1 MDKMKF
7 RNATHIF
14 VAMTLFANF
23 LFAKDTFAPTIQ
35 VDDML
40 ITQYEIDQRAL
51 FFELLKFPGNHKKEA
66 EKSLINDR
74 LKLRA
79 AEKFGVV
86 VNPTA
91 VNIEME
97 MFAQRGNLTIDEFAK
112 RLKKA
117 GVDRITWESY
127 MQIPILWLET
137 VNRKFASEIASSMAN
152 NDLVNYSASQS
163 EIEVLLTEIIIPV
176 QSGFEEEA
184 NQRIESLRKIKSLK
198 KFSED
203 ASKYSVA
210 PTRDVGGKVKWQNLL
225 DLPAVVKP
233 LISGLSKG
241 EVSEPL
247 PIPGGIAIFQLRD
260 IRESKYSQSNSKFV
274 NYIEFIF
281 KKNKKTNDT
290 LISNVLMCDDLY
302 TFSNSIQQAEISRN
316 NVKENLLSKELQNI
330 LSELDENEFT
340 IQDNDNFTS
349 KVLKVCGRTEKENL
363 SKNDISDISRRLANK
378 RLFNLANSYLENL
391 RQEAR
396 IVFK

>member
-1 MDKMKF
+1 MKY
-7 RNATHIF
+7 RNATPIL
-14 VAMTLFANF
+14 VAMILFANF
-23 LFAKDTFAPTIQ
+23 VYAKDTFAPIIQ

-51 FFELLKFPGNHKKEA
+51 FFELLNFPGNHKKEA

-74 LKLRA
+74 LKLKA
-79 AEKFGVV
+79 AEKFGVE
-86 VNPTA
+86 VNPAA
-91 VNIEME
+91 VKIEME
-97 MFAQRGNLTIDEFAK
+97 MFAKRGNLTIDEFAK

-127 MQIPILWLET
+127 VQTPILWLET
-137 VNRKFASEIASSMAN
+137 VSRKFAPEIASSMAN
-152 NDLVNYSASQS
+152 NDLINYSASRS
-163 EIEVLLTEIIIPV
+163 EIQVLLTEIIIPV
-176 QSGFEEEA
+176 QLGFEEEA
-184 NQRIESLRKIKSLK
+184 NQRIETLRRTKSLK
-198 KFSED
+198 KFSEA

-302 TFSNSIQQAEISRN
+302 TFSNSIQQAKISRN
-316 NVKENLLSKELQNI
+316 NVEENLLSKELKNI

-349 KVLKVCGRTEKENL
+349 KVLMVCGRTEKENL
-363 SKNDISDISRRLANK
+363 SKSDISDISRRLANK
-378 RLFNLANSYLENL
+378 RLSNLANSYLENL

>member
-1 MDKMKF
+1 MKY
-7 RNATHIF
+7 RNATPVF
-14 VAMTLFANF
+14 VAMMLFASFVYAN
-23 LFAKDTFAPTIQ
+23 DTFAPKIQ

-79 AEKFGVV
+79 AEKLGVEA
-86 VNPTA
+86 NPAA
-91 VNIEME
+91 VKIEME
-97 MFAQRGNLTIDEFAK
+97 MFAQRGNLTINEFAK

-127 MQIPILWLET
+127 AQIPILWLET
-137 VNRKFASEIASSMAN
+137 VSRKFAPEIASSMAN
-152 NDLVNYSASQS
+152 NDLINYSASMS
-163 EIEVLLTEIIIPV
+163 EIQVLLTEIIIPV
-176 QSGFEEEA
+176 QLGFEEET
-184 NQRIESLRKIKSLK
+184 NQRIESLRRTKSLK
-198 KFSED
+198 KFSEA

-210 PTRDVGGKVKWQNLL
+210 PTRDVGGKVKWQNLS

-247 PIPGGIAIFQLRD
+247 PIPGGIAIFQLRE
-260 IRESKYSQSNSKFV
+260 IRESRYSQSNSKFV

-330 LSELDENEFT
+330 LSELDENEFI

-349 KVLKVCGRTEKENL
+349 KVLMVCGRTEKENL
-363 SKNDISDISRRLANK
+363 SKSDISDISRRLANK

>member
-1 MDKMKF
+1 MKYK
-7 RNATHIF
+7 NATPIL
-14 VAMTLFANF
+14 VAMILFGNFVYAN
-23 LFAKDTFAPTIQ
+23 DTFAPTIQ

-79 AEKFGVV
+79 AEKLGVEA
-86 VNPTA
+86 NPAA
-91 VNIEME
+91 VKIEME

-127 MQIPILWLET
+127 AQIPILWLET
-137 VNRKFASEIASSMAN
+137 VSRKFAPEIASSMAN
-152 NDLVNYSASQS
+152 NDLINYSASRS
-163 EIEVLLTEIIIPV
+163 EIQVLLTEIIIPV
-176 QSGFEEEA
+176 QLGFEEEA
-184 NQRIESLRKIKSLK
+184 NQRIESLRRTKSLK
-198 KFSED
+198 KFSEA

-210 PTRDVGGKVKWQNLL
+210 PTRDVGGKVKWQNLS

-233 LISGLSKG
+233 LISGLAKG

-260 IRESKYSQSNSKFV
+260 IRESKYSQSNTKFV

-316 NVKENLLSKELQNI
+316 NVKENLLSKELKNI
-330 LSELDENEFT
+330 LSKLDENEFI

-349 KVLKVCGRTEKENL
+349 KVLMVCGRTEKENL
-363 SKNDISDISRRLANK
+363 SKSDISDISRRIANK